1 MENPELARD
10 KLKGQSFEDEFKLNI
25 LRSARLDE
33 GTLARFWGSL
43 NQPVRPA
50 VQAWTAIPILPEK
63 LEEFKRVQTRQL
75 EYKSITDPRVSETGP
90 SGNPFLAAR
99 RLDLGGSTPGKK

>member
-1 MENPELARD
+1 MENPEITRD
-10 KLKGQSFEDEFKLNI
+10 KLKGQSFEDDFKLHI
-25 LRSARLDE
+25 LMSARLDE

-63 LEEFKRVQTRQL
+63 LEEFSRVQTRQL
-75 EYKSITDPRVSETGP
+75 SYKSITDPRISETGP

-99 RLDLGGSTPGKK
+99 RLDLGGGTGKK